1 MSLVSTN
8 RFKTSI
14 DIDLNKHTQTNL
26 WSKNIYDC
34 FIVIYIRIKIMGHI
48 YLWRIY
54 ITELSLWGIYT
65 K

>member
-14 DIDLNKHTQTNL
+14 DIDLNKHIQTNL
-26 WSKNIYDC
+26 WSQNIYMFNC
-34 FIVIYIRIKIMGHI
+34 NLYTNKKMGHI
-48 YLWRIY
+48 YLWGIY